1 MGGGARNGYFG
12 PMDRTTGTEAGPRS
26 RWDERYAGD
35 EFFFGTEPNDF
46 LVDLA
51 PRLPAGRTLC
61 IADGEGRNSV
71 FLAAKG
77 HDVTAMDASVVGME
91 KAAALA
97 AARGVE
103 LATVVADLRDFDFSL
118 ERWDAIVSIF
128 CHMPPDLRRDVHA
141 RAVEGLAP
149 GGAFVLE
156 AYTPDQLA
164 YRTGGPPVAELLMT
178 EADLRADLAG
188 LSFELLAERLR
199 TVREGRGHDGPSA
212 VVQVFGWKR

>member
-1 MGGGARNGYFG
+1 
-12 PMDRTTGTEAGPRS
+12 MDRTTGSQARARS
-26 RWDERYAGD
+26 RWDDRYAGE
-35 EFFFGTEPNDF
+35 EFFFGTEPNVF
-46 LVDLA
+46 LVEVA

-71 FLAAKG
+71 FLAGLG
-77 HDVTAMDASVVGME
+77 HEVTAMDASEVGMQ
-91 KAAALA
+91 KARALA
-97 AARGVE
+97 AERGVE
-103 LATVVADLRDFDFSL
+103 LATVVADLREFDFGQG
-118 ERWDAIVSIF
+118 RWDAIVSIF

-141 RAVEGLAP
+141 RAVAGLAP

-164 YRTGGPPVAELLMT
+164 YRTGGPPVRELLMT

-188 LSFELLAERLR
+188 LSFEALAERVR

-212 VVQVFGWKR
+212 VVQAFGWKR

>member
-1 MGGGARNGYFG
+1 
-12 PMDRTTGTEAGPRS
+12 MDRSSGTEAGPRS
-26 RWDERYAGD
+26 RWDDRYDGE

-46 LVDLA
+46 LTEVA
-51 PRLPAGRTLC
+51 PRLPGGRTLC

-71 FLAAKG
+71 FLAEAG
-77 HDVTAMDASVVGME
+77 HRVTAMDASVVGMG
-91 KAAALA
+91 KAGALA
-97 AARGVE
+97 AERGVE
-103 LATVVADLRDFDFSL
+103 LATVVADLREFDFGHG
-118 ERWDAIVSIF
+118 RWDAIVSIF

-141 RAVEGLAP
+141 RAVQGLAP

-188 LSFELLAERLR
+188 LSFEVLTGRLR

-212 VVQVFGWKR
+212 VVQVLGWKR